1 MLHVVRSACRPIFL
15 AAFAILIM
23 GAAPAGVNDKTV
35 SPSVMVARFHDALLD
50 AVKTTSGKGYSARE
64 SAILPV
70 VAASFD
76 TRAMARIAAGGYW
89 DTLSEMERSQLAS
102 AFADLTTA
110 SYAVRF
116 RAYTGQRFAVL
127 AEQAAPQDRMLV
139 RAQIM
144 RGSGE
149 TFGLSYV
156 LEKSATP
163 QGWSIIDVWLNN
175 TVSELALRRAEF
187 SPVLREKGG
196 AALIADLR
204 SKIAALPKDDA
215 PRPTRMN

>member
-1 MLHVVRSACRPIFL
+1 MLHVVCSAGRSIFFVAL
-15 AAFAILIM
+15 VALLM
-23 GAAPAGVNDKTV
+23 GAAPARMSDQTV
-35 SPSVMVARFHDALLD
+35 SPSVMVTRFHDALLN
-50 AVKTTSGKGYSARE
+50 AVKTTSGQGYSARE

-76 TRAMARIAAGGYW
+76 TRVMARIAAGSYW
-89 DTLSEMERSQLAS
+89 DALSESERSQLAE

-110 SYAVRF
+110 NYAVRF

-127 AEQAAPQDRMLV
+127 AQQAAPQDRMLV
-139 RAQIM
+139 RAQIR

-149 TFGLSYV
+149 AFSISYV

-163 QGWSIIDVWLNN
+163 LGWSIIDVWLNN

-215 PRPTRMN
+215 PRAVRVN